1 MKDFYKSSFPG
12 SYFAQQHREKGYNT
26 TTDTETRRI
35 ATNSIFSVNTEEQ
48 FVQYNTKKNN
58 LHNRAQLNFA
68 SIELEQCGV
77 EAVKCG
83 ESPAFASSYT
93 VGNIFYFFLVT
104 FLCSV
109 FSVFSGQHFFFVS
122 SKNGHFDHN
131 CTTTWFHPE
140 IAKSPNVH
148 FGQIVQLALSSSWL
162 RSIVKFALV
171 YK

>member
-58 LHNRAQLNFA
+58 LHSRAQLNFA

-93 VGNIFYFFLVT
+93 VGNIFSFSVT

-109 FSVFSGQHFFFVS
+109 FFVFSGQHFFSFPQRMTTLNWLCTDLVS
-122 SKNGHFDHN
+122 S
-131 CTTTWFHPE
+131 
-140 IAKSPNVH
+140 
-148 FGQIVQLALSSSWL
+148 
-162 RSIVKFALV
+162 
-171 YK
+171 